1 MVRVIDMTFPYD
13 ARYSMVLPRPKHDL
27 QLSTPSADTWICMG
41 TWPVPTRGMLCLGLQ
56 DGPRRADVFSGAALA
71 TDAVPEKNGARTEE
85 GAGAKNKM
93 DARIEREVQCSP
105 MFGRCSCVGPSF
117 QKCKAFPSHAMSGM
131 KHENRKKKL
140 LSAPSRQ

>member
-1 MVRVIDMTFPYD
+1 
-13 ARYSMVLPRPKHDL
+13 
-27 QLSTPSADTWICMG
+27 MG

-93 DARIEREVQCSP
+93 DARIERSNVRQCSADV
-105 MFGRCSCVGPSF
+105 RVLGP
-117 QKCKAFPSHAMSGM
+117 PSKNAKPFHHMPCQA
-131 KHENRKKKL
+131 
-140 LSAPSRQ
+140 